1 MVDANSDTGA
11 TMWWPNSI
19 QAAPRGLGLQTN
31 SEKSFHRHLIQHWVE
46 HCLWIPSEICSGY
59 QYYNTDPRWLGKPL
73 PILSYTLWT
82 SIMHHLF
89 IIILKVLQDLS
100 ACIYNYMFFDFF
112 FILLELNSCSLK
124 LFKFISLIFHS
135 ISAKCTVNKLLLNL
149 PCQFLHSVIR
159 FIILACHRKTKS
171 DNSIFV

>member
-1 MVDANSDTGA
+1 MVDPNSDTGA

-19 QAAPRGLGLQTN
+19 QAAPQGLGLQTN
-31 SEKSFHRHLIQHWVE
+31 SEKSFHRHPIQHWVE
-46 HCLWIPSEICSGY
+46 HCLWIPSEICSPY

-89 IIILKVLQDLS
+89 IIILKVLQYLS
-100 ACIYNYMFFDFF
+100 ACIYNYMFFDFV

-124 LFKFISLIFHS
+124 LFDFLSLAFHS
-135 ISAKCTVNKLLLNL
+135 KSAKCTVNTLLLNL

-159 FIILACHRKTKS
+159 FIILACLRTTK
-171 DNSIFV
+171 